1 MKTIVSL
8 LLTALASAQAFAH
21 PSVVPH
27 DHPHGVSILPDL
39 GAMVLAAAL
48 VGAVFAVRRLLR
60 RG

>member
-8 LLTALASAQAFAH
+8 LLTALASVQALAH

-27 DHPHGVSILPDL
+27 EHPHGVSILPDL

-60 RG
+60 KG